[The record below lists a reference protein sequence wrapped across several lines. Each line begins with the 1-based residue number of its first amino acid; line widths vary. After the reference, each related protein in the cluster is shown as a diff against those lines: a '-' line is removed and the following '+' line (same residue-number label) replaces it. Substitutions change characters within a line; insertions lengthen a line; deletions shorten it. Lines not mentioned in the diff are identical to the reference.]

1 MVMPLLM
8 WKPEL
13 RAGIAYGFLDGLGRW
28 ELRSSE
34 AVFGPGQ
41 PTLIWVDPAL
51 SEGADIAPRSLRVQ
65 ADARAS

>member
-1 MVMPLLM
+1 M
-8 WKPEL
+8 
-13 RAGIAYGFLDGLGRW
+13 GFLDGLGRW

-51 SEGADIAPRSLRVQ
+51 SEGGDIAPRSLRVQ